1 MGNSNG
7 AALVTVSWGIYGVV
21 LFLVAMRQNSKWLR
35 LAAFSTLA
43 LVVLKLFLVDLEE
56 VEPLLRILLFLG
68 FGIVFMMLSYIL
80 PSVFR
85 KQSASKTDTTTPS
98 LQ

>member
-1 MGNSNG
+1 M
-7 AALVTVSWGIYGVV
+7 V
-21 LFLVAMRQNSKWLR
+21 LFLLAMRQNSKWLR

-43 LVVLKLFLVDLEE
+43 LVVLKLFLVDLDE

-85 KQSASKTDTTTPS
+85 KQASSKAGATPKKAAPETEKEPS
-98 LQ
+98 MQKG